1 MYQSYR
7 IDHVVKDGYAVR
19 AILLR
24 PEGRGL
30 MRFPV
35 KPPPLDEFFCTFDT
49 AERAQDLA
57 EMGLSEAAVW
67 GQT

>member
-1 MYQSYR
+1 
-7 IDHVVKDGYAVR
+7 
-19 AILLR
+19 
-24 PEGRGL
+24 